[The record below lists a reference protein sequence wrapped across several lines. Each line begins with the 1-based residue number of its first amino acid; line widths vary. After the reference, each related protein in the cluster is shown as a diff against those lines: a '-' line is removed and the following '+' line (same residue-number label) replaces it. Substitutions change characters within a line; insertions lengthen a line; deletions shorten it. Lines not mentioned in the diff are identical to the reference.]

1 MLIWLE
7 LGGGQGRNRTTDT
20 RIFSPL
26 LYQLSYLA
34 LMQKF
39 EPFPGALT
47 SPDILS
53 GRSPGA
59 KQCFAKLSRLTRCST
74 N

>member
-1 MLIWLE
+1 MCS
-7 LGGGQGRNRTTDT
+7 GGTLRTFSRTLDAKTHAGTRPRDSANALRAFDLPVSGQGRNRTADT

-34 LMQKF
+34 STMQ
-39 EPFPGALT
+39 
-47 SPDILS
+47 
-53 GRSPGA
+53 
-59 KQCFAKLSRLTRCST
+59 